1 MARQYESKY
10 KFTYRRTN
18 KLTPDTIKK
27 LEEAAGARLSDKSS
41 CSYAG
46 ISRDT
51 FYRWLKQVP
60 GLADRLDDL
69 KENPIIRAKRRI
81 VSQIDNDTNVAFR
94 YLEKED
100 PEEYGEK
107 LKLEHSGEVKNIPIT
122 DETDMGRKED
132 RTIYEDYLKQLRQAR
147 ERRVLEENKKKGEQ
161 KKE

>member
-27 LEEAAGARLSDKSS
+27 LEEAAGVRLNDKES
-41 CSYAG
+41 CAYAG

-51 FYRWLKQVP
+51 YYDWIKRVP

-69 KENPIIRAKRRI
+69 RTNPLIRAKRRI
-81 VSQIDNDTNVAFR
+81 TSQLDTDTHTAFR
-94 YLEKED
+94 YLEKQD

-107 LKLEHSGEVKNIPIT
+107 VKLEHSGEMTQRT
-122 DETDMGRKED
+122 DDGIHPED
-132 RTIYEDYLKQLRQAR
+132 QEAYEDYLRKRR
-147 ERRVLEENKKKGEQ
+147 ENRHRRADEEENKKNENSK
-161 KKE
+161 